1 MKEKL
6 TDRLSIVLIILLM
19 AIFSIAGVM
28 AHGEIVREGN
38 ILSQSKPEPINTGYM
53 WKDRDG
59 NLYPIYKILNKK
71 GVWKYFIL
79 RVSKKT
85 GKEYRYYLPE
95 EQIVPLICISYQT
108 VMETL

>member
-1 MKEKL
+1 MTKEKYA
-6 TDRLSIVLIILLM
+6 DRLAIVLIFLLM
-19 AIFSIAGVM
+19 AMFSAAGVM

-38 ILSQSKPEPINTGYM
+38 ILSQAKPEPISTGYM
-53 WKDRDG
+53 WKDKDG

-95 EQIVPLICISYQT
+95 EQIVPLLCI
-108 VMETL
+108 

>member
-1 MKEKL
+1 MKKEKL
-6 TDRLSIVLIILLM
+6 VDHLSIVLIILLM
-19 AIFSIAGVM
+19 AIFSAAGVM

-71 GVWKYFIL
+71 
-79 RVSKKT
+79 
-85 GKEYRYYLPE
+85 EYGN
-95 EQIVPLICISYQT
+95 ISYFEFQRKLVRNIVIT
-108 VMETL
+108 YQKNK